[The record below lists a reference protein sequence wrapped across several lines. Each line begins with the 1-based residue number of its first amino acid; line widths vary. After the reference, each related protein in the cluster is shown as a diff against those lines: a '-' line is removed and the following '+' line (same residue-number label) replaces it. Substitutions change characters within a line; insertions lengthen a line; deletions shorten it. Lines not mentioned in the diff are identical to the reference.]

1 MSNDIEFIDGFF
13 VKEPHANAPDF
24 VKAKVNLKRRDLLE
38 WLSARQDDWVNID
51 IKVSREGKW
60 YASVDSW
67 VPDSHAGATKKSAPA
82 AQPAKK
88 DEFINDDIPF

>member
-24 VKAKVNLKRRDLLE
+24 VKAKVNLKRRELLE

-67 VPDSHAGATKKSAPA
+67 VPDSQKESAPA
-82 AQPAKK
+82 AQPAKE